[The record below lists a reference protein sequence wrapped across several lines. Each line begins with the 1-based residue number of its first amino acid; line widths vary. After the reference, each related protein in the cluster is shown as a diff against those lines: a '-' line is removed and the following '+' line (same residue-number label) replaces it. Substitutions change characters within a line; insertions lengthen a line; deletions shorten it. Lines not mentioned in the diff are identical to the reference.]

1 MQTFQ
6 AVSSPR
12 LYRIIAGQIAGRI
25 RAGEFVP
32 GERLPSERDLAEHLH
47 VSRASV
53 REALIALELEGY
65 VEVRVGSGVF
75 VANEAAAAREVFA
88 ARGSF
93 GGPLNNGAIADHGA
107 LTSHAAATENLNG
120 EGNDLGPFEIL
131 ETRLLL
137 EPECAAL
144 AAQVALPA
152 QIAAIEA
159 AHRAMDTAID
169 PGRHDRNFHLA
180 IAASCGN
187 AALASTLVHL
197 RNLSQGSAVY
207 SRMET
212 HFVNSQIWEQARM
225 EHEQILA
232 AIRQRDAASA
242 RHAMHDHLVGILAR
256 LRADFGRISA

>member
-1 MQTFQ
+1 MIPLQ
-6 AVSSPR
+6 AVSAPR

-25 RAGEFVP
+25 RAGEFAA
-32 GERLPSERDLAEHLH
+32 GERLPSERDLAEHLQ

-65 VEVRVGSGVF
+65 VDVRVGTGVF
-75 VANEAAAAREVFA
+75 VM
-88 ARGSF
+88 
-93 GGPLNNGAIADHGA
+93 
-107 LTSHAAATENLNG
+107 HAQPSERPDPKPVQPSSDMG
-120 EGNDLGPFEIL
+120 GNDIGPFDLL

-159 AHRAMDTAID
+159 AHRAMNTVDE
-169 PGRHDRNFHLA
+169 PGRHDRAFHLA

-187 AALASTLVHL
+187 AALASAIAHL
-197 RNLSQGSAVY
+197 WSLSQVSPVY
-207 SRMET
+207 SRMEA
-212 HFVNSQIWEQARM
+212 HFVNQHIWEQARL
-225 EHEQILA
+225 EHEQILD
-232 AIRQRDAASA
+232 AIAERDAGRA

-256 LRADFGRISA
+256 LRADFGRASL